1 MFYESFRNKISLSLL
16 FFFWGLRCGGN
27 INKDIE
33 RCVSLESSITLKMVE
48 PDPPPPYLC
57 AVKES
62 TDGMFE
68 HSSTACREE
77 KHLPSLLKKGP
88 GSLGEFNDELTS
100 LKM

>member
-1 MFYESFRNKISLSLL
+1 
-16 FFFWGLRCGGN
+16 
-27 INKDIE
+27 
-33 RCVSLESSITLKMVE
+33 
-48 PDPPPPYLC
+48 
-57 AVKES
+57 VKES